1 LAEHIPRRQVR
12 RDGGG
17 RHAVLSRGR
26 AGRGALAASQ
36 LPTASVTHFLVKLV
50 FAAPASFFSAACL
63 SQPAAAS
70 VLAFLHEAGLR
81 GARELLLGRLH
92 VCSSSARNCRLLRRE
107 RQRDCKW

>member
-1 LAEHIPRRQVR
+1 MQPLVGGTHYRRRQVR

-17 RHAVLSRGR
+17 RHAGLSPRPRGPR
-26 AGRGALAASQ
+26 RFAASQ

-70 VLAFLHEAGLR
+70 VSHFFMKLVFAAPASFFSVDCMLQL
-81 GARELLLGRLH
+81 
-92 VCSSSARNCRLLRRE
+92 VCA
-107 RQRDCKW
+107 